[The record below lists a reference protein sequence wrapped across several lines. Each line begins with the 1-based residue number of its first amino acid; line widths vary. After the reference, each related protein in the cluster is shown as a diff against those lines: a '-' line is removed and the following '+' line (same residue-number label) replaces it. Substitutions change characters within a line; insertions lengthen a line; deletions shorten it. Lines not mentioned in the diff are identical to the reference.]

1 MQGTSIMEA
10 VAFGGKDASDSI
22 SGTVIIYV
30 LIIYVNIFKFKI
42 IKDWSNLQFS
52 NVRVDNSNRVSMI

>member
-1 MQGTSIMEA
+1 MKGTSIMEA

-30 LIIYVNIFKFKI
+30 LIIYVNMFKLKI

>member
-30 LIIYVNIFKFKI
+30 SIIYVNIFKLKI